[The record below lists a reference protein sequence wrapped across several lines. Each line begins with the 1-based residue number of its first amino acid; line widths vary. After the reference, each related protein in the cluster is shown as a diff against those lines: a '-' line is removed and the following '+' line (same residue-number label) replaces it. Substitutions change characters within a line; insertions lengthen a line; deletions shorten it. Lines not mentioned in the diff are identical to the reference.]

1 MTRLSTL
8 LDQIDSGAVLLPEF
22 QRGYVWN
29 RDQVRGLMRSL
40 YLGYPVGGLLV
51 WETGSDDIAVR
62 GTAAGSGLR
71 QLLLDGQQRITTLYG
86 IVCGKA
92 PSFFEGDAV
101 AFTGLHFD
109 VERELFEF
117 QVPGRDISPAW
128 IDVTELFALG
138 PMHYMSRF
146 PDESPET
153 LALYLDRLNKLREI
167 THREFNVETIT
178 GSDRTVDEVVDIF
191 NRVNSGGTKLS
202 KGDLALATLCAQ
214 WPQARGNLRD
224 HLIRWDKDGYTFTL
238 DWLLRNVIA
247 VGNGRSHFDALGD
260 LEPAEFE
267 LALSESAR
275 QVDTFL
281 DTVAGRLGLDHD
293 RVLMGRYAIPVI
305 TRLLFLNG
313 GRFDNDLHR
322 DRVLYWYIHSALW
335 GRFSGSTETFLQQ
348 DYDTLERGGIDALI
362 ASLERLR
369 GGSLDLCADDFAGAT
384 RGSRFYPLLYL
395 LTRVDGSR
403 DLGTGTELGIE
414 QFGDRTPVQV
424 HYLFPKTLLREYGYE
439 RNEINAIANFCFLSP
454 GSEAEVGEREPADYF
469 AEMERRNPGVLASQW
484 IPTDPNLWRVENYR
498 EFLRARR
505 MQLSR
510 AADTFLEK
518 LRTGNLHRPTLL
530 TVGVA
535 GVTVGDPA
543 VDQVNALVE
552 DLVADGFGFPLLDSE
567 VSDPITGR
575 ELAVAE
581 AFWPEGLQPGVGM
594 PVVLLLEPA
603 DADLTRF
610 SQLGYAVFTSV
621 DALRGYVENLRAE
634 ASGAP
639 GFDGPAADVAALAE
653 RLPATWV
660 GNSELVWFTYSWALL
675 EQDRAS
681 GPEVVELSPEQVA
694 LRYIALWALTRT
706 FYIHAFD
713 QGNPGEWRYYLG
725 DAIGPNP
732 LIPREWLAARAVES
746 GALAPG
752 AVPGDED
759 IAIALVHGVIDTVDE
774 VANALTHILGGPGL
788 FASLWAS
795 AGAAEHYGYPL
806 STDQINDLI
815 NQVVNDP
822 ASRKIQAY
830 NWIEAGMP
838 L

>member
-1 MTRLSTL
+1 MTRLSSL

-51 WETGSDDIAVR
+51 WETGSEDIAVR
-62 GTAAGSGLR
+62 GSTTGSGLR

-86 IVCGKA
+86 IMRGTA
-92 PSFFEGDAV
+92 PSFFEGDEI

-117 QVPGRDISPAW
+117 QVPGRDTAPAW
-128 IDVTELFALG
+128 IDITELFAQG
-138 PMHYMSRF
+138 PMHYLSRF

-153 LALYLDRLNKLREI
+153 LALYLDRLNKVREVAN
-167 THREFNVETIT
+167 REFNVETIT

-247 VGNGRSHFDALGD
+247 VGNGRAHFDALGD
-260 LEPAEFE
+260 LAPAEFE
-267 LALSESAR
+267 QALVDTTE

-322 DRVLYWYIHSALW
+322 DRVLYWYVHSALW

-362 ASLERLR
+362 GSLERLR

-384 RGSRFYPLLYL
+384 RGSRFYPLLYM

-403 DLGTGTELGIE
+403 DLGSGSELGIE
-414 QFGDRTPVQV
+414 QFGERTPVQV
-424 HYLFPKTLLREYGYE
+424 HYLFPKTLLRDAGYE
-439 RNEINAIANFCFLSP
+439 RNEINAIANFCFLGP
-454 GSEAEVGEREPADYF
+454 GSEAELGEREPAEYF
-469 AEMERRNPGVLASQW
+469 AEVERRNPGALASQW
-484 IPTDPNLWRVENYR
+484 IPTDPLLWRVENYR

-505 MQLSR
+505 KLLS
-510 AADTFLEK
+510 ASADAFLEK
-518 LRTGNLHRPTLL
+518 LRTGKLHRPTLL

-543 VDQVNALVE
+543 VDQVNALVD

-567 VSDPITGR
+567 VSDPVTGR

-594 PVVLLLEPA
+594 PVVLVLEPSN
-603 DADLTRF
+603 ADLTRF
-610 SQLGYAVFTSV
+610 AQLGYAVFTSV
-621 DALRGYVENLRAE
+621 DALRGYVDNLRVE
-634 ASGAP
+634 ASGDTSV
-639 GFDGPAADVAALAE
+639 DGPVGDLAVLAD

-660 GNSELVWFTYSWALL
+660 GNSEQVWFRFAWNQL
-675 EQDRAS
+675 EHDRAD
-681 GPEVVELSPEQVA
+681 GPDSLLGAEQLA

-725 DAIGPNP
+725 DAIGPSP
-732 LIPREWLAARAVES
+732 LVPRAWLAQRAVES

-752 AVPGDED
+752 MPPGDED
-759 IAIALVHGVIDTVDE
+759 IAIALVHGVIDTVEE
-774 VANALTHILGGPGL
+774 VATALAHILGGPGL

-806 STDQINDLI
+806 SNDQINDLI

-822 ASRKIQAY
+822 ESRKIQAY
-830 NWIEAGMP
+830 NWIEAGLP

>member
-1 MTRLSTL
+1 MTRLSSL

-51 WETGSDDIAVR
+51 WETGSEEIAVR
-62 GTAAGSGLR
+62 GSTTGSGLR

-86 IVCGKA
+86 IMRGTA
-92 PSFFEGDAV
+92 PSFFEGDEI

-117 QVPGRDISPAW
+117 QVPGRDTAPAW
-128 IDVTELFALG
+128 IDITELFAQG
-138 PMHYMSRF
+138 PMHYLSRF

-153 LALYLDRLNKLREI
+153 LALYLDRLNKVREVAN
-167 THREFNVETIT
+167 REFNVETIT

-247 VGNGRSHFDALGD
+247 VGNGRAHFDALGD
-260 LEPAEFE
+260 LAPAEFE
-267 LALSESAR
+267 QALVDTTE

-322 DRVLYWYIHSALW
+322 DRVLYWYVHSALW

-362 ASLERLR
+362 GSLERLR

-384 RGSRFYPLLYL
+384 RGSRFYPLLYM

-403 DLGTGTELGIE
+403 DLGSGSELGIE
-414 QFGDRTPVQV
+414 QFGERTPVQV
-424 HYLFPKTLLREYGYE
+424 HYLFPKTLLRDAGYE

-454 GSEAEVGEREPADYF
+454 GSEAEFGEREPADYF
-469 AEMERRNPGVLASQW
+469 AEMERRNPGALASQW
-484 IPTDPNLWRVENYR
+484 IPTDPSLWRVENYR

-505 MQLSR
+505 KLLS
-510 AADTFLEK
+510 ASADAFLEK
-518 LRTGNLHRPTLL
+518 LRTGKLHRPTLL

-543 VDQVNALVE
+543 VDQVNALVD
-552 DLVADGFGFPLLDSE
+552 DLIADGFGFPLLDSE
-567 VSDPITGR
+567 VSDPVTGR

-594 PVVLLLEPA
+594 PVVLVLEPSN
-603 DADLTRF
+603 ADLTRF
-610 SQLGYAVFTSV
+610 AQLGYAVFTSV
-621 DALRGYVENLRAE
+621 DALRGYVDNLRVE
-634 ASGAP
+634 ASGDTSV
-639 GFDGPAADVAALAE
+639 DGPVGDLAALAD

-660 GNSELVWFTYSWALL
+660 GNSEQVWFRFAWNQL
-675 EQDRAS
+675 EHDRAD
-681 GPEVVELSPEQVA
+681 GPDSLLGAEQLA

-725 DAIGPNP
+725 DAIGPSP
-732 LIPREWLAARAVES
+732 LVPRAWLAQRAVES

-752 AVPGDED
+752 MPPGDED
-759 IAIALVHGVIDTVDE
+759 IAIALVHGVIETVEE
-774 VANALTHILGGPGL
+774 VATALAHILGGPGL

-806 STDQINDLI
+806 SNDQINDLI

-822 ASRKIQAY
+822 ESRKIQAY
-830 NWIEAGMP
+830 NWIEAGLP

>member
-51 WETGSDDIAVR
+51 WETGSEEIAVR
-62 GTAAGSGLR
+62 GSTTGSGLR

-86 IVCGKA
+86 IMRGTA
-92 PSFFEGDAV
+92 PSFFEGDEI

-117 QVPGRDISPAW
+117 QVPGRDTAPAW
-128 IDVTELFALG
+128 IDITELFAQG
-138 PMHYMSRF
+138 PMHYLSRF

-153 LALYLDRLNKLREI
+153 LALYLDRLNKVREVAN
-167 THREFNVETIT
+167 REFNVETIT

-224 HLIRWDKDGYTFTL
+224 HLIRWDKEGYTFTL

-247 VGNGRSHFDALGD
+247 VGNGRAHFDALGD
-260 LEPAEFE
+260 LAPAEFE
-267 LALSESAR
+267 QALVATTE

-305 TRLLFLNG
+305 TRLLLLNG
-313 GRFDNDLHR
+313 GRFDDDLHR
-322 DRVLYWYIHSALW
+322 DRVLYWYVHSALW

-348 DYDTLERGGIDALI
+348 DYDTLERGGINALI
-362 ASLERLR
+362 GSLERLR

-384 RGSRFYPLLYL
+384 RGSRFYPLLYM

-403 DLGTGTELGIE
+403 DLGTGSELGIE
-414 QFGDRTPVQV
+414 QFGERTPVQV
-424 HYLFPKTLLREYGYE
+424 HYLFPKTLLRDAGYE

-454 GSEAEVGEREPADYF
+454 GSEAELGEREPADYF
-469 AEMERRNPGVLASQW
+469 AEVERRNPGALASQW
-484 IPTDPNLWRVENYR
+484 IPTDPSLWRVENYR

-505 MQLSR
+505 KMLS
-510 AADTFLEK
+510 ASADAFLEK
-518 LRTGNLHRPTLL
+518 LRTGKLHRPTLL

-535 GVTVGDPA
+535 GVTIGDPA
-543 VDQVNALVE
+543 VDQVNALVD

-567 VSDPITGR
+567 VSDPVTGR

-594 PVVLLLEPA
+594 PVVLVLEPSN
-603 DADLTRF
+603 ADLTRF
-610 SQLGYAVFTSV
+610 AQLGYAVFTSV
-621 DALRGYVENLRAE
+621 DALRGYVDNLRVE
-634 ASGAP
+634 ASGDA
-639 GFDGPAADVAALAE
+639 GIDGPVGDLAALAD

-660 GNSELVWFTYSWALL
+660 GNSEQVWFRFAWNLLERDRVEGPDALL
-675 EQDRAS
+675 
-681 GPEVVELSPEQVA
+681 GPEQLA

-725 DAIGPNP
+725 DAIGPTP
-732 LIPREWLAARAVES
+732 LVPRAWLAQRAVES

-752 AVPGDED
+752 VPPGDED
-759 IAIALVHGVIDTVDE
+759 IAIALVHGVLETVDE
-774 VANALTHILGGPGL
+774 VATALSHLLGGPGL

-822 ASRKIQAY
+822 ESRKIQAY
-830 NWIEAGMP
+830 NWIEAGLP

>member
-1 MTRLSTL
+1 MTRLSNL

-51 WETGSDDIAVR
+51 WETGSEDIAVR
-62 GTAAGSGLR
+62 GTATGSGLR

-86 IVCGKA
+86 IVRGRA
-92 PSFFEGDAV
+92 PSFFEGDAI

-109 VERELFEF
+109 VEREVFEF
-117 QVPGRDISPAW
+117 QIPGRDTSPAW
-128 IDVTELFALG
+128 IDITELFAQG
-138 PMHYMSRF
+138 PMHYLSRF
-146 PDESPET
+146 PDEAPDT
-153 LALYLDRLNKLREI
+153 LAVYLTRLNKLREI

-247 VGNGRSHFDALGD
+247 VGNGRAHFDALGD
-260 LEPAEFE
+260 LAPAEFE
-267 LALSESAR
+267 QALSDTAV

-322 DRVLYWYIHSALW
+322 DRVLYWYVHQALW

-348 DYDTLERGGIDALI
+348 DYETLERGGIDGLI

-369 GGSLDLCADDFAGAT
+369 GGSLDLCADDFSGAT

-403 DLGTGTELGIE
+403 DLGSGSELGIA
-414 QFGDRTPVQV
+414 QFGERTPVQV
-424 HYLFPKTLLREYGYE
+424 HYLFPKTMLRDAGYE

-454 GSEAEVGEREPADYF
+454 DSETELGEREPAEYL
-469 AEMERRNPGVLASQW
+469 AEVERRNPGVLASQW
-484 IPTDPNLWRVENYR
+484 IPADPALWRLENYR

-505 MQLSR
+505 LLLSA
-510 AADTFLEK
+510 AADAFLEQ
-518 LRTGNLHRPTLL
+518 LRTGTLHRPNLL

-535 GVTVGDPA
+535 GATLGDPA
-543 VDQVNALVE
+543 VDQVNALVD

-567 VSDPITGR
+567 VADPITGR

-581 AFWPEGLQPGVGM
+581 AFWPDGLQPGVGM
-594 PVVLLLEPA
+594 PVVLVFEPA
-603 DADLTRF
+603 NADLTRLA
-610 SQLGYAVFTSV
+610 QLGYAVFTSV
-621 DALRGYVENLRAE
+621 DALRGYVDNLRVE
-634 ASGAP
+634 ASGDL

-660 GNSELVWFTYSWALL
+660 GNSEQVWFRFAWNLL
-675 EQDRAS
+675 EKDRAES
-681 GPEVVELSPEQVA
+681 DGPELGPELLA

-725 DAIGPNP
+725 DAVGPNP
-732 LIPREWLAARAVES
+732 LIPGTWLAQRVVES

-752 AVPGDED
+752 ALPGDED
-759 IAIALVHGVIDTVDE
+759 IAIALVHGVLGTIDE
-774 VANALTHILGGPGL
+774 VATALTHLLGGPGL

-806 STDQINDLI
+806 STEQINDLI

-822 ASRKIQAY
+822 QSRKIQAY
-830 NWIEAGMP
+830 NWIEAGLP

>member
-62 GTAAGSGLR
+62 GTATGSGLR

-86 IVCGKA
+86 IVRGKA
-92 PSFFEGDAV
+92 PSFFEGDAI

-117 QVPGRDISPAW
+117 QVPGRDTSPAW

-153 LALYLDRLNKLREI
+153 LAVYLDRLNKLREI

-293 RVLMGRYAIPVI
+293 RVLMGRYAIPVV

-348 DYDTLERGGIDALI
+348 DYETLERGGVDALI

-369 GGSLDLCADDFAGAT
+369 GGSLDLCADDFGGAT

-414 QFGDRTPVQV
+414 QVGDRTPVQV

-454 GSEAEVGEREPADYF
+454 GSEAELGEREPADYF

-484 IPTDPNLWRVENYR
+484 IPTDPALWRVENYR

-505 MQLSR
+505 LQLSR

-530 TVGVA
+530 SVGVA

-543 VDQVNALVE
+543 VDQVNALVD

-621 DALRGYVENLRAE
+621 DALRGYVDNLRAE

-639 GFDGPAADVAALAE
+639 GFEGPAADVAALAE

-660 GNSELVWFTYSWALL
+660 GNSELVWFTYSWSLL
-675 EQDRAS
+675 EQDRAN
-681 GPEVVELSPEQVA
+681 GPDAELSPEQVA

-725 DAIGPNP
+725 DAIGPEP
-732 LIPREWLAARAVES
+732 LIPREWLAHRAVRS

-774 VANALTHILGGPGL
+774 VANALTHVLGGPGL

>member
-1 MTRLSTL
+1 MSSL

-51 WETGSDDIAVR
+51 WETGSDEIAVR
-62 GTAAGSGLR
+62 GSTTGSGLR

-86 IVCGKA
+86 IMRGTA
-92 PSFFEGDAV
+92 PSFFEGDEI

-117 QVPGRDISPAW
+117 QVPGRDTAPAW
-128 IDVTELFALG
+128 IDITELFAQG
-138 PMHYMSRF
+138 PMHYLSRF

-153 LALYLDRLNKLREI
+153 LALYLDRLNKVREVAN
-167 THREFNVETIT
+167 REFNVETIT

-247 VGNGRSHFDALGD
+247 VGNGRAHFDALGD
-260 LEPAEFE
+260 LAPAEFE
-267 LALSESAR
+267 QALVDTTE

-322 DRVLYWYIHSALW
+322 DRVLYWYVHSALW

-362 ASLERLR
+362 GSLERLR

-384 RGSRFYPLLYL
+384 RGSRFYPLLYM

-403 DLGTGTELGIE
+403 DLGSGSELGIE
-414 QFGDRTPVQV
+414 QFGRTPVQV
-424 HYLFPKTLLREYGYE
+424 HYLFPKTLLRDAGYE

-454 GSEAEVGEREPADYF
+454 GSEAEFGEREPADYF
-469 AEMERRNPGVLASQW
+469 AEVERRNPGALASQW
-484 IPTDPNLWRVENYR
+484 IPTDPSLWRVENYR

-505 MQLSR
+505 KLLSSS
-510 AADTFLEK
+510 ADAFLEK
-518 LRTGNLHRPTLL
+518 LRTGKLHRPTLL

-543 VDQVNALVE
+543 VDQVNALVD
-552 DLVADGFGFPLLDSE
+552 DLIADGFGFPLLDSE
-567 VSDPITGR
+567 VSDPVTGR

-594 PVVLLLEPA
+594 PVVLVLEPSN
-603 DADLTRF
+603 ADLTRF
-610 SQLGYAVFTSV
+610 AQLGYAVFTSV
-621 DALRGYVENLRAE
+621 DALRGYVDNLRVE
-634 ASGAP
+634 ASGDTSV
-639 GFDGPAADVAALAE
+639 DGPVGDLAVLAD

-660 GNSELVWFTYSWALL
+660 GNSEQVWFRFAWNQL
-675 EQDRAS
+675 EHDRAD
-681 GPEVVELSPEQVA
+681 SPDSLLGTEQLA

-725 DAIGPNP
+725 DAIGPSP
-732 LIPREWLAARAVES
+732 LVPRAWLAQRAVES

-752 AVPGDED
+752 MPPGDED
-759 IAIALVHGVIDTVDE
+759 IAIALVHGVIETVEE
-774 VANALTHILGGPGL
+774 VATALAHILGGPGL

-806 STDQINDLI
+806 SNDQINDLI

-822 ASRKIQAY
+822 ESRKIQAY
-830 NWIEAGMP
+830 NWIEAGLP

>member
-51 WETGSDDIAVR
+51 WETGSEEIAVR
-62 GTAAGSGLR
+62 GSTTGSGLR

-86 IVCGKA
+86 IIRGTA
-92 PSFFEGDAV
+92 PSFFEGDEI

-109 VERELFEF
+109 VDRELFEF
-117 QVPGRDISPAW
+117 QVPGRDTAPAW
-128 IDVTELFALG
+128 IDITELFAQG
-138 PMHYMSRF
+138 PMHYLSRF

-153 LALYLDRLNKLREI
+153 LALYLDRLNKVREVAN
-167 THREFNVETIT
+167 REFNVETIT

-247 VGNGRSHFDALGD
+247 VGNGRAHFDALGD
-260 LEPAEFE
+260 LAPAEFE
-267 LALSESAR
+267 QALVATTE

-313 GRFDNDLHR
+313 GRFDDDLHR
-322 DRVLYWYIHSALW
+322 DRVLYWYVHSALW

-348 DYDTLERGGIDALI
+348 DYDTLERGGINALI
-362 ASLERLR
+362 GSLERLR

-384 RGSRFYPLLYL
+384 RGSRFYPLLYM

-403 DLGTGTELGIE
+403 DLGTGSELGIE
-414 QFGDRTPVQV
+414 QFGERTPVQV
-424 HYLFPKTLLREYGYE
+424 HYLFPKTLLRDAGYE

-454 GSEAEVGEREPADYF
+454 GSEAELGEREPADYF
-469 AEMERRNPGVLASQW
+469 AEVERRNPGALASQW
-484 IPTDPNLWRVENYR
+484 IPTDPSLWRVENYR

-505 MQLSR
+505 KMLS
-510 AADTFLEK
+510 ASADAFLEK
-518 LRTGNLHRPTLL
+518 LRTGKLHRPTLL

-535 GVTVGDPA
+535 GVTIGDPA
-543 VDQVNALVE
+543 VDQVNALVD

-567 VSDPITGR
+567 VSDPVTGR

-594 PVVLLLEPA
+594 PVVLVLEPSN
-603 DADLTRF
+603 ADLTRF
-610 SQLGYAVFTSV
+610 AQLGYAVFTSV
-621 DALRGYVENLRAE
+621 DALRGYVDNLRVE
-634 ASGAP
+634 ASGDA
-639 GFDGPAADVAALAE
+639 GIDGPVGDLAALAD

-660 GNSELVWFTYSWALL
+660 GNSEQVWFRFAWNLLERDRVEGPDALL
-675 EQDRAS
+675 
-681 GPEVVELSPEQVA
+681 GPEQLA

-725 DAIGPNP
+725 DAIGPSP
-732 LIPREWLAARAVES
+732 LVPRAWLAQRAVES

-752 AVPGDED
+752 MPPGDED
-759 IAIALVHGVIDTVDE
+759 IAIALVHGVLETVDE
-774 VANALTHILGGPGL
+774 VATALSHLLGGPGL

-822 ASRKIQAY
+822 ESRKIQAY
-830 NWIEAGMP
+830 NWIEAGLP

>member
-1 MTRLSTL
+1 MTRLSSL

-51 WETGSDDIAVR
+51 WETGSEDIAVR
-62 GTAAGSGLR
+62 GSTTGSGLR

-86 IVCGKA
+86 IMRGTA
-92 PSFFEGDAV
+92 PSFFEGDEI

-117 QVPGRDISPAW
+117 QVPGRDTAPAW
-128 IDVTELFALG
+128 IDITELFAQG
-138 PMHYMSRF
+138 PMHYLSRF

-153 LALYLDRLNKLREI
+153 LALYLDRLNKVREVAN
-167 THREFNVETIT
+167 REFNVETIT

-247 VGNGRSHFDALGD
+247 VGNGRAHFDALGD
-260 LEPAEFE
+260 LAPAEFE
-267 LALSESAR
+267 QALVDTTE

-322 DRVLYWYIHSALW
+322 DRVLYWYVHSALW

-362 ASLERLR
+362 GSLERLR

-384 RGSRFYPLLYL
+384 RGSRFYPLLYM

-403 DLGTGTELGIE
+403 DLGSGSELGIE
-414 QFGDRTPVQV
+414 QFGERTPVQV
-424 HYLFPKTLLREYGYE
+424 HYLFPKTLLRDAGYE
-439 RNEINAIANFCFLSP
+439 RNEINAIANFCFLGP
-454 GSEAEVGEREPADYF
+454 GSEAELGEREPAEYF
-469 AEMERRNPGVLASQW
+469 AEVERRNPGALASQW
-484 IPTDPNLWRVENYR
+484 IPTDPSLWRVENYR

-505 MQLSR
+505 KLLS
-510 AADTFLEK
+510 ASADAFLEK
-518 LRTGNLHRPTLL
+518 LRTGKLHRPTLL

-543 VDQVNALVE
+543 VDQVNALVD

-567 VSDPITGR
+567 VSDPVTGR

-594 PVVLLLEPA
+594 PVVLVLEPSN
-603 DADLTRF
+603 ADLTRF
-610 SQLGYAVFTSV
+610 AQLGYAVFTSV
-621 DALRGYVENLRAE
+621 DALRGYVDNLRVE
-634 ASGAP
+634 ASGDTSV
-639 GFDGPAADVAALAE
+639 DGPVGDLAVLAD

-660 GNSELVWFTYSWALL
+660 GNSEQVWFRFAWNQL
-675 EQDRAS
+675 EHDRAD
-681 GPEVVELSPEQVA
+681 GPDSLLGAEQLA

-725 DAIGPNP
+725 DAIGPSP
-732 LIPREWLAARAVES
+732 LVPRVWLAQRAVES

-752 AVPGDED
+752 MPPGDED
-759 IAIALVHGVIDTVDE
+759 IAIALAHGVIDTVEE
-774 VANALTHILGGPGL
+774 VATALAHILGGPGL

-806 STDQINDLI
+806 SNDQINDLI

-822 ASRKIQAY
+822 ESRKIQAY
-830 NWIEAGMP
+830 NWIEAGLP